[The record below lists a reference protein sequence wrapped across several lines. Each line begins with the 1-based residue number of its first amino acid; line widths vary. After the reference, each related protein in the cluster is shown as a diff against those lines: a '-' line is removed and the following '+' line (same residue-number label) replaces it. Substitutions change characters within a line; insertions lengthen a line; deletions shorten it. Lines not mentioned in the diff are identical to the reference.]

1 MQISPPKK
9 SQKSSSIGQ
18 SMSYPLFQVRRMK
31 HYATRYRRRHLLPV
45 PYSVRPDR
53 IERSLRI
60 LRAVRQALIT
70 PQPMIQA
77 QQCEFNF
84 AVTRRF

>member
-1 MQISPPKK
+1 
-9 SQKSSSIGQ
+9 
-18 SMSYPLFQVRRMK
+18 MSYPLFQVRCMK
-31 HYATRYRRRHLLPV
+31 HYAIRYRRRHLLPV

-70 PQPMIQA
+70 PEPIIQA

-84 AVTRRF
+84 PAARRI

>member
-1 MQISPPKK
+1 
-9 SQKSSSIGQ
+9 
-18 SMSYPLFQVRRMK
+18 MK
-31 HYATRYRRRHLLPV
+31 HYATRYRRRHLLSV

-60 LRAVRQALIT
+60 LRAVRQALAAPEPI
-70 PQPMIQA
+70 IQV

-84 AVTRRF
+84 AGAKRF

>member
-1 MQISPPKK
+1 
-9 SQKSSSIGQ
+9 
-18 SMSYPLFQVRRMK
+18 MSYPLFQVRCMK
-31 HYATRYRRRHLLPV
+31 HYSTRYRRRHLLPV

-60 LRAVRQALIT
+60 LRAVRQALST
-70 PQPMIQA
+70 PEPIIRT

-84 AVTRRF
+84 ACAKRI